1 MAKATERTSFTK
13 DVQGR
18 YLCNDITEVNAW
30 KSSGGRPFDIIIVG
44 GGTFG
49 AAIAEHLWF
58 RQKQAG
64 GGLRTLVIEAGLF
77 TVPEHVQNT
86 GIQGFADPAVAFS
99 LNENAPQPEPPRNEV
114 WGIPWKSP
122 IPFKGLAYAV
132 GGRSVYWGG
141 WSPRLLDE
149 EVTTWPAQTVAD
161 LNARYFGE
169 SSRQIGV
176 DATNDFIFGD
186 LHNGL
191 RQRLFDNLGGVPAA
205 IPLNQLPPSPLL
217 KGGEQQSD
225 LLDLLGLQA
234 AGTLSADDLRNM
246 LKLEAPLAVQARA
259 PHAGFFPLNKFSAV
273 PLLMKAARTAA
284 TDSNGNDGTKEFMI
298 LADTHVLSLRNAQTS
313 AGSWRVTGVDTSN
326 GFIELA
332 PGGIAVIALG
342 TLESARLALVSF
354 DGTGVPTRPLMGKN
368 LIAHVRSNLVF
379 RVPRTSIPGLAAT
392 TNELQTS
399 ALFVKGRATKSNGD
413 LLGHFHLQITASG
426 GGNIVGS
433 EDELFRKVPDVDFFD
448 QLRTSTD
455 THVAIAIRGIGEI
468 AAADFNNLPAHPSRV
483 DLGSGT
489 DEYGIRRAFVTL
501 AASQRDND
509 LWAVMDA
516 TMSQVANVFANGQPL
531 QLIQSN
537 PDGSAAHDGLGTT
550 HHETG
555 TLWMGTDPTKS
566 VTDPDGRFHHTENL
580 YAAGPCLFPSI
591 GSPNPMLTGI
601 ALARRTGD
609 HVITPPAFV
618 ADPGFE
624 SLFDGI
630 TFGDWKMS
638 TIRNQPGRD
647 NPGRFLIR
655 RGAFEAH
662 PGTDLGMLWLTRP
675 APARYVLRLEWMMT
689 APDDNS
695 GVFVAFPDPEQ
706 QNYDN
711 AAYVG
716 INLGFEIQIDEL
728 ARPDNAPIHR
738 TGAIYSFKGP
748 TDGPLIVHPIGEWNG
763 YEITIDGQDFTV
775 ALNGQVVNR
784 FHFTG
789 DPQSPQRGL
798 PSTPPQPRFIGLQ
811 THTGQ
816 VLFRRIQWKAL

>member
-18 YLCNDITEVNAW
+18 YLCNDITEANAW
-30 KSSGGRPFDIIIVG
+30 KSSGGRPFDVIVVG

-49 AAIAEHLWF
+49 AAIAEHIWF
-58 RQKQAG
+58 RQKQSG

-99 LNENAPQPEPPRNEV
+99 LNESAPQPEPPRNEV
-114 WGIPWKSP
+114 WGVPWKSP

-141 WSPRLLDE
+141 WSPRLLDA
-149 EVTTWPAQTVAD
+149 EVTTWPTETVTD

-176 DATNDFIFGD
+176 DETNDFMFGE
-186 LHNGL
+186 LHNAL
-191 RQRLFDNLGGVPAA
+191 RQRLFDNLGAVAAA
-205 IPLNQLPPSPLL
+205 IPLSELPPSPLL
-217 KGGEQQSD
+217 KGGEQQAN
-225 LLDLLGLQA
+225 LLSMLGLSS
-234 AGTLSADDLRNM
+234 AGTLSMDDLRNL

-259 PHAGFFPLNKFSAV
+259 PHAGFFPLNKFSTV
-273 PLLMKAARTAA
+273 PLLMKAARTAVS
-284 TDSNGNDGTKEFMI
+284 DSNGDDVKKEFMI
-298 LADTHVLSLRNAQTS
+298 VTDTHVFSLRKAQTA

-332 PGGIAVIALG
+332 PGGVAVIALG

-354 DGTGVPTRPLMGKN
+354 DGTGIPTQPLMGKN

-379 RVPRTSIPGLAAT
+379 RVPRTAIPGLAAT

-399 ALFVKGRATKSNGD
+399 ALFVKGRATRSNGD

-426 GGNIVGS
+426 GGNTIGS

-468 AAADFNNLPAHPSRV
+468 AAADFNDPAAHPSRV
-483 DLGSGT
+483 DLDSGT

-501 AASQRDND
+501 TATQRDND

-516 TMSQVANVFANGQPL
+516 TMSQVANVFANGQPM
-531 QLIQSN
+531 QLIQSG
-537 PDGSAAHDGLGTT
+537 PGGVPAHDGLGTT

-566 VTDPDGRFHHTENL
+566 VTDPAGRLHHTENL

-609 HVITPPAFV
+609 RIIAPPALV

-624 SLFDGI
+624 PLFDGL

-638 TIRNQPGRD
+638 TIRNQPGHD
-647 NPGRFLIR
+647 NPGTFLIR

-695 GVFVAFPDPEQ
+695 GVFIAFPHPEQ

-711 AAYVG
+711 TAYVG
-716 INLGFEIQIDEL
+716 INFGFEIQIDEL
-728 ARPDNAPIHR
+728 ARPDNALIHR
-738 TGAIYSFKGP
+738 TAAIYSFKGP
-748 TDGPLIVHPIGEWNG
+748 TDGPLIVHPVGEWNG
-763 YEITIDGQDFTV
+763 YEITVDGQDFTV

-798 PSTPPQPRFIGLQ
+798 PSTPQQPRFIGLQ

-816 VLFRRIQWKAL
+816 VLFRHIQWKAL